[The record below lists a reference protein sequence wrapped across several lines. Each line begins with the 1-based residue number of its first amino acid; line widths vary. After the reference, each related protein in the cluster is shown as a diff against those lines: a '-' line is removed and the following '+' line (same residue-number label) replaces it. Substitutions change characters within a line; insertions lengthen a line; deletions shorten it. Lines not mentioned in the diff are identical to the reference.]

1 MRLICPNCDAQY
13 EVAEGAIPAE
23 GRDVQ
28 CSNCGHAWFQAHPDA
43 LADAAEEAAVFDP
56 EPQDEVTADPA
67 DATGDDVAVPEVVG
81 AEAAEGEAAVADDP
95 VADAAEPDDAADLPP
110 ASGQPIA
117 ELRRRIDESV
127 LSVLREEAA
136 FEARARARDLPR
148 PLETQGDLGL
158 DDLPPV
164 AVSPAARQ
172 IAAEKVIEQEPA
184 EPVIRAPKGRD
195 LLPDIEEINSTL
207 SPVTPGT
214 DFGTPGPAMPVAAQ
228 RSFRAGFVLSV
239 TLAVVLAVSYVAAPR
254 LAAQMPALA
263 GPLQAYAAAV
273 DAARMVLDGAIQKV
287 IGAIQG

>member
-56 EPQDEVTADPA
+56 EPQDEVTAD
-67 DATGDDVAVPEVVG
+67 ATAADVAVAEVVV
-81 AEAAEGEAAVADDP
+81 GEAAGSEADAADGP
-95 VADAAEPDDAADLPP
+95 AADAAEPDAADLPP

-263 GPLQAYAAAV
+263 GPLQAYATAV
-273 DAARMVLDGAIQKV
+273 DAARMALDGAIRKV

>member
-13 EVAEGAIPAE
+13 EVAVDAIPAE

-56 EPQDEVTADPA
+56 EPEDDIAQAAAPAGDDPIADEPEADP
-67 DATGDDVAVPEVVG
+67 
-81 AEAAEGEAAVADDP
+81 DP
-95 VADAAEPDDAADLPP
+95 APMPGHAMPD
-110 ASGQPIA
+110 
-117 ELRRRIDESV
+117 LRRRIDENV

-214 DFGTPGPAMPVAAQ
+214 DFGTPGPSAPMAAQ
-228 RSFRAGFVLSV
+228 GGFRAGFL
-239 TLAVVLAVSYVAAPR
+239 LAVVLAVVLAVAYVAAPR

-263 GPLQAYAAAV
+263 GPLQAFVAAV
-273 DAARMVLDGAIQKV
+273 DAARMTLDGAIQKV